1 MIGEVKIHFFHL
13 NGVIL
18 LTKQKRT
25 VSTAYFIL
33 DTLRTDLWNQ
43 GKAETD

>member
-1 MIGEVKIHFFHL
+1 MTGEVKIHFFHL

-25 VSTAYFIL
+25 VSTVYFIL
-33 DTLRTDLWNQ
+33 DILRTDLWNQ
-43 GKAETD
+43 GKAGTD